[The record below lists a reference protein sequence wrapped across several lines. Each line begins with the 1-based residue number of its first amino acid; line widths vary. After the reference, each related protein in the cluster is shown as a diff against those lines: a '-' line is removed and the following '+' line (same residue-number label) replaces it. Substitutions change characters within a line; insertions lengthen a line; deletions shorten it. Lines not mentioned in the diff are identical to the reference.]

1 MRESS
6 YPNRTVLTH
15 CGGFASLLFAL
26 RTAAAMS
33 TPSPCVSIFE
43 RAAFV
48 SSFDRITSCC
58 ISYQYLASFLGSAAF
73 PPGGGAR
80 GSGGGERA
88 RGTAAC

>member
-1 MRESS
+1 MKGGERTEVVRESS

-58 ISYQYLASFLGSAAF
+58 RCVSSVWR
-73 PPGGGAR
+73 P
-80 GSGGGERA
+80 
-88 RGTAAC
+88 TAQPQTPQLFG